1 MMDSKL
7 KYAIEFRES
16 GKYEESKEILLDLVE
31 NSTDPEIFFQCAWT
45 HDTLGLESDAIIY
58 YEKAIALGL
67 SGENLLGCYIGLG
80 SSLRCT
86 GQYEK
91 ASEVFS
97 EALGK
102 FEENDVLKTFLAMT
116 KYNLKEY
123 EDAMKLL
130 LSIVVKVEGVNKFE
144 KAISFYQHHLNDVF
158 K

>member
-1 MMDSKL
+1 MDSKL
-7 KYAIEFRES
+7 KYAIECREL
-16 GKYEESKEILLDLVE
+16 GKCEESKEILLDLVE
-31 NSTDPEIFFQCAWT
+31 TSTNPEVFFQCART
-45 HDTLGLESDAIIY
+45 HDAIGLESDAIIY

-67 SGENLLGCYIGLG
+67 SGESLLGCYIGLG

-91 ASEVFS
+91 ANDVFN
-97 EALGK
+97 EALVK

-123 EDAMKLL
+123 EEAMKLL
-130 LSIVVKVEGVNKFE
+130 LSIVVKVDGVNKFE
-144 KAISFYQHHLNDVF
+144 RAIGFYQHHLDDIF